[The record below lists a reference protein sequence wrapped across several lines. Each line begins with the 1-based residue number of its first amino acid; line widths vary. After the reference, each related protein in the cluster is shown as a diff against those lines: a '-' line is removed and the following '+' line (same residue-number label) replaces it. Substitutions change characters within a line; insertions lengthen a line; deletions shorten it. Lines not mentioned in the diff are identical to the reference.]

1 MDFTESIYIIIL
13 LYLYSINHTLLRK
26 TLRRMSFIAFL
37 KIFFSDLRNCCV
49 GILLIVKYKR
59 CDQWTKNSEPLCQT
73 LRWGFSSHFLHS
85 GNWRL
90 KEFFSPFCYF
100 AYQVTSVENIELVQA
115 DILPGK
121 SYQTPWLHLHINQF
135 TPFLFCVSPFA
146 YKGGFT
152 IIDE

>member
-13 LYLYSINHTLLRK
+13 LYLYSINIMVRK
-26 TLRRMSFIAFL
+26 YQVILGLFSEYLTSYIIEEDIALRRMSFIAFL

-59 CDQWTKNSEPLCQT
+59 CDQWTKKQWTFILCQT

-115 DILPGK
+115 EILPGK
-121 SYQTPWLHLHINQF
+121 SYQTPWLHEYI
-135 TPFLFCVSPFA
+135 
-146 YKGGFT
+146 Y
-152 IIDE
+152 I

>member
-1 MDFTESIYIIIL
+1 M
-13 LYLYSINHTLLRK
+13 RK
-26 TLRRMSFIAFL
+26 TSRRMSFIAFL

-59 CDQWTKNSEPLCQT
+59 CDQWTKKQWTFICQT

-115 DILPGK
+115 EILPGK
-121 SYQTPWLHLHINQF
+121 FYKTPWLHEYIYIYIN
-135 TPFLFCVSPFA
+135 PSPLFFVFHLLPTKEGLQQLA
-146 YKGGFT
+146 HRMPY
-152 IIDE
+152 